1 MTMFLLQ
8 PAYKDYLWGGSRL
21 RTEYGKNSPNT
32 IIAESWELSVH
43 PDGRS
48 VIASGADAG
57 RTLADYLAEH
67 PKAAGGAKGEQFPVL
82 AKLIDAQRPLS
93 VQVHPEDDYAYRK
106 AGERGKTELWH
117 ILEAEP
123 DAYLYLGVNRTV
135 SKEEFTDRIADNTVE
150 EILKKV
156 PVLPGESYYVPAG
169 TLHAIGK
176 GIVLFEV
183 QETSNQTYRVYD
195 YGRRDANGNLRP
207 LHIADALA
215 VARLSPSSAVPP
227 GYSAWKTVAGGT
239 KRTIV
244 QCPFFTLCEIQL
256 AGTMEID
263 APCDSFVHIL
273 TAAGNMRAEN
283 MEEGSLSLEKGSG
296 LLLLAGEKA
305 RLTGNARL
313 LLTSRGK

>member
-1 MTMFLLQ
+1 MFLLQ

-21 RTEYGKNSPNT
+21 RTEYGKNSPNA

-135 SKEEFTDRIADNTVE
+135 SKEEFADRIADNTVE

-227 GYSAWKTVAGGT
+227 GHSAWKTVAGGT
-239 KRTIV
+239 ERTIV

-273 TAAGNMRAEN
+273 RLQETCGRKTWRRGACLWKREAACC
-283 MEEGSLSLEKGSG
+283 SLREK
-296 LLLLAGEKA
+296 
-305 RLTGNARL
+305 RHV
-313 LLTSRGK
+313 